1 MSVGFLLVRAE
12 QRAYG
17 LPLERV
23 IEVADLGEVLE
34 VPRAEAAMRGLTP
47 MRGHL
52 VPLLHLGAFLGR
64 RSPPAERGRAVVGV
78 ELGGRL
84 VAFEVDDAEEV
95 VRGASLPLPDDASL
109 PWATGVAPRPDGP
122 VPVLDL
128 DALGD
133 RIR

>member
-17 LPLERV
+17 LQLDHV
-23 IEVADLGEVLE
+23 VEVADLVEVLD
-34 VPRAEAAMRGLTP
+34 VPRAEVAMRGVTP
-47 MRGHL
+47 FRGRL

-64 RSPPAERGRAVVGV
+64 RPPPPQRGGAVVAV
-78 ELGGRL
+78 ELAGRL
-84 VAFEVDDAEEV
+84 VALEVDDADEV
-95 VRGASLPLPDDASL
+95 VRSAPLPLPDGSSL
-109 PWATGVAPRPDGP
+109 PWAVGVARRQEGL
-122 VPVLDL
+122 VPILDL